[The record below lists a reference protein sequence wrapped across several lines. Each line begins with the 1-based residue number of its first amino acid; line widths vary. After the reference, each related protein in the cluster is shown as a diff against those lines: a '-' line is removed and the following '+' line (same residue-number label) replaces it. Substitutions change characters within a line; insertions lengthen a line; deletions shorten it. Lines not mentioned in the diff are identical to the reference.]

1 MIPNKEKFDLVNWE
15 IVSVNPIDKNWSWT
29 DLFCFWAISIQS
41 IIGFSLIASLYLIYD
56 LNFFVV
62 FFGGLIAVLLT
73 IFFSNLI
80 GSPSQKYGLPFP
92 VILRSSVGLN
102 ASRYVSLLRGIV
114 GIFMFGVQTFFLS
127 KALVYLI
134 RIFLFSF
141 EGNLLDK
148 EIFLIFFLGLNI
160 IDWSS
165 LIITFYIQ
173 YIFFS
178 MGHKVLKK
186 IIKFSA
192 IFVYFGLCLFFILTV
207 GENFIPVINSLK
219 LSLNFENFI
228 SKSNIL
234 PLITVAGTMFAYF
247 SILILNFGDFS
258 RYVKN
263 KNQLIKGNY
272 TLIINYILISF
283 FSIFI
288 VIGSDI
294 ILTKNNIP
302 VENILTNPNDIIGK
316 LNNTYLT
323 VVVLI
328 FVIVATASTNLIAN
342 YVPSQN
348 SLINFLPS
356 KLSLKSSG
364 LIVLILSFIIGS
376 FWLTL
381 LSQIGVLSIIDT
393 VGSFFGPIFGIIV
406 ADIFLIKKNNLDGKD
421 FFSSKQNSA
430 YFYSNGWQLKSLY
443 ALFIGFIFAA
453 STIWNVNLNFLQ
465 SFSWIIGGLISLIIY
480 YLLSD

>member
-1 MIPNKEKFDLVNWE
+1 MNL
-15 IVSVNPIDKNWSWT
+15 IDW
-29 DLFCFWAISIQS
+29 ISI
-41 IIGFSLIASLYLIYD
+41 
-56 LNFFVV
+56 
-62 FFGGLIAVLLT
+62 LLT
-73 IFFSNLI
+73 
-80 GSPSQKYGLPFP
+80 
-92 VILRSSVGLN
+92 
-102 ASRYVSLLRGIV
+102 LLL
-114 GIFMFGVQTFFLS
+114 QL
-127 KALVYLI
+127 
-134 RIFLFSF
+134 FLFSK
-141 EGNLLDK
+141 GPDTNR
-148 EIFLIFFLGLNI
+148 IFIR
-160 IDWSS
+160 
-165 LIITFYIQ
+165 
-173 YIFFS
+173 
-178 MGHKVLKK
+178 
-186 IIKFSA
+186 FSA
-192 IFVYFGLCLFFILTV
+192 LFVYSGLIVFLFIIVSEHL
-207 GENFIPVINSLK
+207 NDLINSLE
-219 LSLNFENFI
+219 LTVITQDIVSRNNVIPFI
-228 SKSNIL
+228 T
-234 PLITVAGTMFAYF
+234 ITGTMFAYF

-263 KNQLIKGNY
+263 KNQLIKGNF
-272 TLIINYILISF
+272 TLIINFILISF

-294 ILTKNNIP
+294 ILAKNNIP

-323 VVVLI
+323 VIVLI
-328 FVIVATASTNLIAN
+328 FVVVATASTNLIAN

-364 LIVLILSFIIGS
+364 LIVIILSFIIGS

-421 FFSSKQNSA
+421 FFNSKPNSA
-430 YFYSNGWQLKSLY
+430 YFYSNGWQLKSIY

>member
-173 YIFFS
+173 YTFFS

-207 GENFIPVINSLK
+207 GENFMPVINSLK

-272 TLIINYILISF
+272 TLIINFILISF

-323 VVVLI
+323 VIVLI

-376 FWLTL
+376 FWVTL

-421 FFSSKQNSA
+421 FFNSKQNSA